1 MKICIQVTA
10 SAFSMNHTNNAS
22 MNNTM
27 CEWLIAPPVAA
38 EVKIFPAKRLQQ
50 RYYTRGI
57 NSTLL
62 IIPLCGID
70 RKQDQKCHN
79 SQIYLSSTTKNTI
92 KVTDYDA
99 HTIGG
104 SNQKWRRKS
113 RPEKLG
119 ARGKGGCDAVKKRPG
134 RGGAAAPLFLPLPL
148 CWALA
153 ARRGRVGEGVRC

>member
-57 NSTLL
+57 NSTPL

-70 RKQDQKCHN
+70 RKTRSEV
-79 SQIYLSSTTKNTI
+79 SQQSDLFILDN
-92 KVTDYDA
+92 
-99 HTIGG
+99 
-104 SNQKWRRKS
+104 
-113 RPEKLG
+113 
-119 ARGKGGCDAVKKRPG
+119 KKTR
-134 RGGAAAPLFLPLPL
+134 
-148 CWALA
+148 
-153 ARRGRVGEGVRC
+153 